1 MTDGNPRAAPKVE
14 SAEIKKL
21 TKEEK
26 REAFLY
32 KILVPIVGAILAAM
46 VGTVVLIWFR
56 SANMDN
62 AQLKDVMVLIKDPQL
77 NASQKLQALSI
88 YKEITDRPWSILRSL
103 LMFLGFS
110 ISSVIGALTVG
121 GFFNRRP

>member
-88 YKEITDRPWSILRSL
+88 YKEIPDRPWSILRAL

-121 GFFNRRP
+121 GFFNRRL